1 MNWFHLRWIL
11 ESIHLNKININEAIV
26 LQNNSRDT
34 SQSLNWLSKG
44 WVKIMN
50 SSKQKP
56 AAAAAGAQI
65 NIPPG

>member
-50 SSKQKP
+50 SSKRKS
-56 AAAAAGAQI
+56 AATAAGAQI